1 MQQAFSKVFRLR
13 DGSQL
18 AGGDSET
25 LNAMVYNI
33 KRLLLGISPSSTSLP
48 FISDIQNPN
57 NQNPNNQNP
66 NNQNPNNQNPN
77 NQNLN
82 HNITVLMHFVRTL
95 PDMDLM
101 RVLLLA
107 VAGDFIVDH
116 SPSAIQQRCAVVVDP
131 GSGGLVLRDN
141 NASQS
146 VILDVLLI
154 VSIVFLLKAWGGEE
168 SKEA

>member
-1 MQQAFSKVFRLR
+1 MMQQAFSKVFRLR

-33 KRLLLGISPSSTSLP
+33 KRLLLGISPPSTPLP
-48 FISDIQNPN
+48 FISDI
-57 NQNPNNQNP
+57 
-66 NNQNPNNQNPN
+66 QNPNNQNPN

-82 HNITVLMHFVRTL
+82 HNITVLLHFVRTL

>member
-1 MQQAFSKVFRLR
+1 MFRLR

-33 KRLLLGISPSSTSLP
+33 KRLLLGISPPSTPLP

-57 NQNPNNQNP
+57 NQNPNNQN
-66 NNQNPNNQNPN
+66 
-77 NQNLN
+77 LN
-82 HNITVLMHFVRTL
+82 HNITELMHFVRTL